1 MPIRPLRKS
10 DWMAIIITIVFFQ
23 LMCLWCI
30 DVSTS
35 TLIMEHELKDLTI
48 TSTTGVMT
56 NGFFSQN
63 PTLTYHVG
71 LYGLVITS
79 FIGALLLVHLLFTSI
94 DKKSIS

>member
-1 MPIRPLRKS
+1 MSKRPLRKS

-35 TLIMEHELKDLTI
+35 TLIMEQQLKGSI
-48 TSTTGVMT
+48 ISSTTGVMT

-63 PTLTYHVG
+63 PTLTYHIG

-79 FIGALLLVHLLFTSI
+79 FIGALLLVHLLFTQI
-94 DKKSIS
+94 DKKSIL